1 MTDTAATLTAHYDTG
16 AMLDRIKAGLV
27 AAGAD
32 PKHPRPQ
39 DLKGVDEFHIGGLEA
54 TEALLDP
61 LGITAEM
68 SALDVG
74 SGIGGTARFI
84 ASHYGAYVHG
94 VDLTPAFVELA
105 NTLSEMC
112 GLLHRCSCLHGS
124 ALEMPVTDASFDVAT
139 MCHVGMN
146 IEDKPALF
154 AEVARCLKPG
164 GRFAVYDVMALSGE
178 TVDFPVPWSSGP
190 DTSFVAPPEVYRD
203 AAAAAAG
210 FELVSERD
218 RFDFARDFFARVK
231 QATEANGPPPVGLQ
245 LIMGDETRLRVG
257 NMVKAVSAGWVGPW
271 EMVFQKG

>member
-1 MTDTAATLTAHYDTG
+1 MMDVAATLTAHYDTG
-16 AMLDRIKAGLV
+16 AILDRIKAGLA

-32 PKHPRPQ
+32 PEAPKPE

-84 ASHYGAYVHG
+84 ASRYGAYVHG
-94 VDLTPAFVELA
+94 VDLTPAFVDLA
-105 NTLSEMC
+105 NTLSAMC
-112 GLLHRCSCLHGS
+112 GLDHRCSCLQGS
-124 ALEMPVTDASFDVAT
+124 ALSMPVSDASFDVAT
-139 MCHVGMN
+139 MIHVGMN

-164 GRFAVYDVMALSGE
+164 GRFAVYDVMALSNE
-178 TVDFPVPWSSGP
+178 AVDFPVPWSSGP
-190 DTSFVAPPEVYRD
+190 ETSFVAPPQAYRD
-203 AAAAAAG
+203 AAAAAG

-218 RFDFARDFFARVK
+218 RSDFARDFFARVK

-257 NMVKAVSAGWVGPW
+257 NMVKAVSAGRVSPW